1 MKHPSVKK
9 SFAKRL
15 TMWIT
20 VTLLIVMLVITLVVS
35 VLVKKAMTDEA
46 EKRYQEAVERTNES
60 ISRLLSNV
68 EVGVLNNVHDIEET
82 LHEPEG
88 LEIVLRDILEC
99 NPDIYGGSVA
109 LIPDYYPQKGHLYE
123 PYMKRGK
130 DGRLVTRQI
139 AGEGHNY
146 LEMEWFVKPLKTGKP
161 CWSQPYYDDNGAQAP
176 VCSYSY
182 PVTDLQGKRVGVF
195 GIDIRLDVL
204 SEMLEQQ
211 DDEMND
217 RHAHRHV
224 ANEDLSY
231 SELTHSFIIGHDGAY
246 ITFPDHSQLLKK
258 NFYEEA
264 RMTADKKD
272 DEVMKDMIAGKSG
285 NKRLVF
291 NGIDAFMYYAPLR
304 STGWS
309 MIIVVPVASLYGPG
323 DLLVKLVALFMFLTV
338 IGINLICRRD
348 IARLT
353 RPLTHFAVSA
363 REIAKGNFETPLPQI
378 NSEDEIGLLHNSFEH
393 MQQSLTQYV
402 EELKMTTASQAA
414 IGRELELAGNI
425 QKSMLPKK
433 FPPFPERQDL
443 DLFGLL
449 TPAKAVGGDLFDF
462 FIRDEHLF
470 FCIGDVSGK
479 GVPAAMLMTVTKH
492 LFRAA
497 SSQEILPERIVTNMN
512 TYMSEENDNAM
523 FVTLFVG
530 VLDLTTGNLC
540 YCNAGHEAPL
550 FLRREPNEIPVEANF
565 PVGLMPGLS
574 YLGQRLLMEPGAM
587 LFFYTDGLTEAED
600 NLKNQFGKERLRTV
614 IQELMT
620 EGDVSPQKV
629 VEKIEEAVKTFVGD
643 ADQSDDLTM
652 LALTYKGLSSH

>member
-9 SFAKRL
+9 SFANRL

-20 VTLLIVMLVITLVVS
+20 VTLLLVMVVITLIVS
-35 VLVKKAMTDEA
+35 AVVKKAMTDEA
-46 EKRYQEAVERTNES
+46 ERRYQEAVERTNES

-68 EVGVLNNVHDIEET
+68 EVAAINNVHDIEET
-82 LHEPEG
+82 LHEPAG
-88 LEIVLRDILEC
+88 LEIVLQEILEC
-99 NPDIYGGSVA
+99 NPDVYGVSMA
-109 LIPDYYPQKGHLYE
+109 LAEDYYPQKGHLYE
-123 PYMKRGK
+123 PYMKKGK
-130 DGRLVTRQI
+130 NGRLVSRQI
-139 AGEGHNY
+139 AGENHNY
-146 LEMEWFVKPLKTGKP
+146 LEMEWFKKPFKTGKP
-161 CWSQPYYDDNGAQAP
+161 CWSQPYFDDDGAEALI
-176 VCSYSY
+176 CSYSY
-182 PVTDLQGKRVGVF
+182 PISDPQGRKAGVM

-204 SEMLEQQ
+204 SDMLEKQ

-217 RHAHRHV
+217 RHAHRHIV
-224 ANEDLSY
+224 IKDLSY
-231 SELTHSFIIGHDGAY
+231 SDLAHSYIIGHDGAY
-246 ITFPDHSQLLKK
+246 ITHHDHSQLLEK
-258 NFYEEA
+258 NFFEDA
-264 RMTADKKD
+264 RQSPGVED
-272 DEVMKDMIAGKSG
+272 DEIMQGMMAGKSG
-285 NKRLVF
+285 NKPMMF
-291 NGIDAFMYYAPLR
+291 DGIEAIVYYAPLR

-309 MIIVVPVASLYGPG
+309 MMIVVPVASLYGPG
-323 DLLVKLVALFMFLTV
+323 DLLVKFVALFMLLTV
-338 IGINLICRRD
+338 IGINLMCRRD
-348 IARLT
+348 ITRLT

-433 FPPFPERQDL
+433 FPPFPERRDL

-462 FIRDEHLF
+462 FIRDGHLF

-550 FLRREPNEIPVEANF
+550 FLRQEPNEIPVEANF

-643 ADQSDDLTM
+643 AEQNDDLTM
-652 LALTYKGLSSH
+652 LALKYIGLF

>member
-1 MKHPSVKK
+1 M
-9 SFAKRL
+9 
-15 TMWIT
+15 
-20 VTLLIVMLVITLVVS
+20 
-35 VLVKKAMTDEA
+35 
-46 EKRYQEAVERTNES
+46 
-60 ISRLLSNV
+60 
-68 EVGVLNNVHDIEET
+68 
-82 LHEPEG
+82 
-88 LEIVLRDILEC
+88 
-99 NPDIYGGSVA
+99 
-109 LIPDYYPQKGHLYE
+109 
-123 PYMKRGK
+123 
-130 DGRLVTRQI
+130 
-139 AGEGHNY
+139 
-146 LEMEWFVKPLKTGKP
+146 
-161 CWSQPYYDDNGAQAP
+161 
-176 VCSYSY
+176 
-182 PVTDLQGKRVGVF
+182 
-195 GIDIRLDVL
+195 
-204 SEMLEQQ
+204 
-211 DDEMND
+211 
-217 RHAHRHV
+217 
-224 ANEDLSY
+224 
-231 SELTHSFIIGHDGAY
+231 
-246 ITFPDHSQLLKK
+246 
-258 NFYEEA
+258 
-264 RMTADKKD
+264 
-272 DEVMKDMIAGKSG
+272 
-285 NKRLVF
+285 
-291 NGIDAFMYYAPLR
+291 
-304 STGWS
+304 
-309 MIIVVPVASLYGPG
+309 
-323 DLLVKLVALFMFLTV
+323 
-338 IGINLICRRD
+338 
-348 IARLT
+348 
-353 RPLTHFAVSA
+353 THFAVSA

-433 FPPFPERQDL
+433 FPPFPERRDL

-462 FIRDEHLF
+462 FIRDGHLF

-550 FLRREPNEIPVEANF
+550 FLRQEPNEIPVEANF

-620 EGDVSPQKV
+620 EG
-629 VEKIEEAVKTFVGD
+629 AT
-643 ADQSDDLTM
+643 
-652 LALTYKGLSSH
+652 